1 MQGRVNQAEHI
12 EVRGLTEVFS
22 SGQGELVAL
31 NGIDLDV
38 ERGSFVSIVGPSGGG
53 KTTLLRA
60 IGGLLEPTSG
70 VVLIN
75 GEPPSVSQ
83 SKKNIGFVFQD
94 ASLMPWRTV
103 LGNVRLPL
111 QVNNGASQDGVEDP
125 ESLLETVELER
136 FRDYYPH
143 QLSGGMKQRVALAR
157 ALVLRPDVLLMDEP
171 LGALDEITRGA
182 MRFELLRLWEL
193 SRPTVVLVTHS
204 IAEAVMLSDRV
215 IVLSAQPGRVLRQLE
230 IGLPRPRAE
239 DLEFSPDFVAYV
251 REIKETLSLGTW
263 AGVPAVESRSGV

>member
-1 MQGRVNQAEHI
+1 MAQAAHI
-12 EVRGLTEVFS
+12 EVRGLTQVFS

-31 NGIDLDV
+31 DEIDLEI

-60 IGGLLEPTSG
+60 IGGLLEPTAGSI
-70 VVLIN
+70 LID
-75 GEPPSVSQ
+75 GEPPSEAQ
-83 SKKNIGFVFQD
+83 HKKEIGFVFQD
-94 ASLMPWRTV
+94 PSLLPWRTV
-103 LGNVRLPL
+103 LGNIRLPL
-111 QVNNGASQDGVEDP
+111 QVNNGASHDGEEDP
-125 ESLLETVELER
+125 ERLLETVELER
-136 FRDYYPH
+136 FQDYYPH

-171 LGALDEITRGA
+171 LGSLDEITRGA

-215 IVLSAQPGRVLRQLE
+215 VVLSSQPGQVLRTLD

-239 DLEFSPDFVAYV
+239 DQEFSADFIAYV
-251 REIKETLSLGTW
+251 REIKGALSSGAGTSRR
-263 AGVPAVESRSGV
+263 AQMGVAR

>member
-1 MQGRVNQAEHI
+1 MAQAAHI
-12 EVRGLTEVFS
+12 EVRGLTQVFS
-22 SGQGELVAL
+22 SGQEELVAL
-31 NGIDLDV
+31 DEVGLKV
-38 ERGSFVSIVGPSGGG
+38 ERGAFVSVVGHSGGG

-60 IGGLLEPTSG
+60 IGGLLDPTSG
-70 VVLIN
+70 SVTI
-75 GEPPSVSQ
+75 GGQPPAEAQ
-83 SKKNIGFVFQD
+83 RKKAIGFVFQD
-94 ASLMPWRTV
+94 PSLLPWRTV

-111 QVNNGASQDGVEDP
+111 QVNNGAGHDGVEDP
-125 ESLLETVELER
+125 EKLMETVELER

-157 ALVLRPDVLLMDEP
+157 ALVLRPEVLLMDEP

-193 SRPTVVLVTHS
+193 SRQTVVFVTHS

-215 IVLSAQPGRVLRQLE
+215 VVLSSQPGRVLRELE

-239 DLEFSPDFVAYV
+239 EMEFSEGFLAHV
-251 REIKETLSLGTW
+251 REIKAELVLGTS
-263 AGVPAVESRSGV
+263 AVESRSGA